1 MNDLHDILRQRLLG
15 LPRVVT
21 RKMFGAEAY
30 FVGPAMFAFFTPT
43 SVVVRLPPSAFTD
56 AVSHGVAK
64 PFLSFG
70 AAQVNGWAEIGFDGR
85 EEADLLEAVIDA
97 HPDALGP
104 EHRIGRH
111 AAEQRQ
117 GEEAVGDRAAER
129 RLRCRHGIDMDELAV
144 FGVLGEGINPRLI
157 DEYPVGNS
165 DLLADLRGDLFDTG
179 DGHGFGLGRR
189 RHQTQASRG
198 RPDG

>member
-85 EEADLLEAVIDA
+85 EETDLTRWVASA
-97 HPDALGP
+97 HASGT
-104 EHRIGRH
+104 H
-111 AAEQRQ
+111 AARS
-117 GEEAVGDRAAER
+117 AARRKKPSRAR
-129 RLRCRHGIDMDELAV
+129 RVAKR
-144 FGVLGEGINPRLI
+144 
-157 DEYPVGNS
+157 
-165 DLLADLRGDLFDTG
+165 
-179 DGHGFGLGRR
+179 
-189 RHQTQASRG
+189 
-198 RPDG
+198 

>member
-85 EEADLLEAVIDA
+85 EEADLTRWVASA
-97 HPDALGP
+97 HASGT
-104 EHRIGRH
+104 H
-111 AAEQRQ
+111 AARS
-117 GEEAVGDRAAER
+117 AARRKKPSRAR
-129 RLRCRHGIDMDELAV
+129 RMAKR
-144 FGVLGEGINPRLI
+144 
-157 DEYPVGNS
+157 
-165 DLLADLRGDLFDTG
+165 
-179 DGHGFGLGRR
+179 
-189 RHQTQASRG
+189 
-198 RPDG
+198 

>member
-43 SVVVRLPPSAFTD
+43 SVVVRLPPSAFTE
-56 AVSHGVAK
+56 AVTHGVAK

-85 EEADLLEAVIDA
+85 QEIDLTRWVASA
-97 HPDALGP
+97 HASGT
-104 EHRIGRH
+104 H
-111 AAEQRQ
+111 AARS
-117 GEEAVGDRAAER
+117 AARRKKPSRAR
-129 RLRCRHGIDMDELAV
+129 RVAKR
-144 FGVLGEGINPRLI
+144 
-157 DEYPVGNS
+157 
-165 DLLADLRGDLFDTG
+165 
-179 DGHGFGLGRR
+179 
-189 RHQTQASRG
+189 
-198 RPDG
+198 

>member
-1 MNDLHDILRQRLLG
+1 MNDMHDILRHRLLG

-43 SVVVRLPPSAFTD
+43 SVVVRLPPSAFTE

-85 EEADLLEAVIDA
+85 EESDLARWVASA
-97 HPDALGP
+97 HASGT
-104 EHRIGRH
+104 H
-111 AAEQRQ
+111 AARS
-117 GEEAVGDRAAER
+117 AARRKKPARAR
-129 RLRCRHGIDMDELAV
+129 RVAKR
-144 FGVLGEGINPRLI
+144 
-157 DEYPVGNS
+157 
-165 DLLADLRGDLFDTG
+165 
-179 DGHGFGLGRR
+179 
-189 RHQTQASRG
+189 
-198 RPDG
+198 